1 MFLKFSPSSYIFRFR
16 KGKLISEGKGL
27 SFFCLMRNTSAMAVR
42 VTGTDADFIF
52 EENTNDFQTVTI
64 QGQLSYKISDYKKI
78 SELLDFTVDLKTKTY
93 NDSPEEKLSKRM
105 INIAAVLIKDKIGS
119 KDLRDALVC
128 SKELADSAV
137 SELRNN
143 EEISGLGVTV
153 TGFSILKISANPET
167 NRALEAGTRESIL
180 KDSDDALYERRNASI
195 EQERKIKENELST
208 EISVEEKKKKIKET
222 EIQTKRL
229 VLEKN
234 NELKNIETENE
245 IACSRKKTEAAIELD
260 RIKIQNELEKEK
272 IQIDAAIELEKKK
285 EELAALKLANAKKEA
300 DAEAYRISAV
310 MEAYGKLN
318 ADVLIA
324 LAALDMEP
332 EKMIAQAFEK
342 LAANSQKIGN
352 LNITPDLLESLS
364 KKEY

>member
-1 MFLKFSPSSYIFRFR
+1 MFLKFSPSKYIFRFK
-16 KGKLISEGKGL
+16 KGKKTAEGKGL
-27 SFFCLMRNTSAMAVR
+27 SFFCIMRNTSVMAVP
-42 VTGTDADFIF
+42 VTGTDADYIF

-78 SELLDFTVDLKTKTY
+78 SELLDFTVDLRTKSY
-93 NDSPEEKLSKRM
+93 IDSPEEKLSKRM

-119 KDLRDALVC
+119 KNLREALVC
-128 SKELADSAV
+128 SRELADCAV
-137 SELRNN
+137 SELRCS
-143 EEISGLGVTV
+143 EEISRLGIEV

-167 NRALEAGTRESIL
+167 TRALEAGTRESIL

-208 EISVEEKKKKIKET
+208 EISVEEKKKKIRET

-245 IACSRKKTEAAIELD
+245 IENNKRKIEASIELD
-260 RIKIQNELEKEK
+260 RIQTQNELEKDK
-272 IQIDAAIELEKKK
+272 IQIEAEIELEKKR

-342 LAANSQKIGN
+342 LAANSQKIGS

-364 KKEY
+364 MRE

>member
-1 MFLKFSPSSYIFRFR
+1 MFLKFSPSRYVFRFR
-16 KGKLISEGKGL
+16 KGKLVSEGKGL
-27 SFFCLMRNTSAMAVR
+27 SFFCRSRNTSAMAVP
-42 VTGTDADFIF
+42 VTGNDADFIF

-64 QGQLSYKISDYKKI
+64 QGQISYKISDYKKI
-78 SELLDFTVDLKTKTY
+78 SELLDFTVDLRTKAY

-119 KDLRDALVC
+119 KNLKDALVC
-128 SKELADSAV
+128 SKELADWAV
-137 SELRNN
+137 NALKEN

-153 TGFSILKISANPET
+153 TGFSILKICANPET
-167 NRALEAGTRESIL
+167 TRALEAGTRESIL
-180 KDSDDALYERRNASI
+180 RDSDDALYERRNASI

-208 EISVEEKKKKIKET
+208 EITVEEKKKKIKET

-229 VLEKN
+229 VLEKS
-234 NELKNIETENE
+234 NELNNIETQNE
-245 IACSRKKTEAAIELD
+245 IENNKRKIEAAIELEQIKTENELKKD
-260 RIKIQNELEKEK
+260 KIKIE
-272 IQIDAAIELEKKK
+272 AAIELEKKK
-285 EELAALKLANAKKEA
+285 EELASLKLANAKKEA

-324 LAALDMEP
+324 LAALDMDP

-342 LAANSQKIGN
+342 LAANSQKIGS

-364 KKEY
+364 KRD